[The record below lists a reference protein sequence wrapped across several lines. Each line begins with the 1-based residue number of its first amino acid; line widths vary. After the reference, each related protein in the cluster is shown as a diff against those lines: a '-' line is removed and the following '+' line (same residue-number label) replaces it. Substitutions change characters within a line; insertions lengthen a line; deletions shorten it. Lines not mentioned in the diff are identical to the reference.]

1 MTFAY
6 FDTSAVL
13 KRYVRERGSARVMS
27 LLGEHDFLSSA
38 ITLVEVLSAL
48 SRKRRDGELSENN
61 FAATLSRIQSE
72 RVKWALVEVGEP
84 VLNRAEEIVQG
95 NVPVRALD
103 AIHIASLVIFEAAA
117 GIRVPFITAD
127 GRQRDAAEQ
136 MKLDV
141 VWVGLGR

>member
-6 FDTSAVL
+6 FDTSAVV

-48 SRKRRDGELSENN
+48 SRKKRDGELSENN
-61 FAATLSRIQSE
+61 FATTLNRIRSE
-72 RVKWALVEVGEP
+72 RDQWELVEVGEP
-84 VLNRAEEIVQG
+84 VLNRAQEIVQG

-103 AIHIASLVIFEAAA
+103 AIHIASLVTFEAAA
-117 GIRVPFITAD
+117 GVSVPFITAD
-127 GRQRDAAEQ
+127 GRQRDAAKQ

-141 VWVGLGR
+141 IWVGLGG

>member
-6 FDTSAVL
+6 FDTSALV

-38 ITLVEVLSAL
+38 ITLVEVLSVLA
-48 SRKRRDGELSENN
+48 RKKRDGDLSENN

-72 RVKWALVEVGEP
+72 RDQWELVEVGEP
-84 VLNRAEEIVQG
+84 VLNRAQEIIQG
-95 NVPVRALD
+95 NVPVRAVD
-103 AIHIASLVIFEAAA
+103 AIHIASLVTFEAAA
-117 GIRVPFITAD
+117 GVRVPFVTAD

-141 VWVGLGR
+141 VWVGLGG

>member
-6 FDTSAVL
+6 FDTSAVV
-13 KRYVRERGSARVMS
+13 KRYVRERGSVRVMS

-61 FAATLSRIQSE
+61 FVATLSRIQTE
-72 RVKWALVEVGEP
+72 RVQWALVEVGEP

-95 NVPVRALD
+95 NVPVRTLD
-103 AIHIASLVIFEAAA
+103 AIHIASLVTFETAA

-127 GRQRDAAEQ
+127 SKQRDAAEQ

-141 VWVGLGR
+141 VWVG